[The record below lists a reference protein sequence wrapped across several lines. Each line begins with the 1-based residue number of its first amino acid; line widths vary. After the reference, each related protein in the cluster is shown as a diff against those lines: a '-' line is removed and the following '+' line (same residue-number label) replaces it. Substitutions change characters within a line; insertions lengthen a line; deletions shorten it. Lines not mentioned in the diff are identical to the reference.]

1 MKNNAVEKQEA
12 MAARLCGISRNPL
25 NLLSLRGH
33 NNQSLCGWNYNPW
46 LPTRF
51 GTSCRKRKQ
60 HGGESHRSRTGEERV
75 RCYLA
80 LLFEPRHLG
89 KEVLFCSAENNGA
102 IVWKLPNFWSVL
114 KITFDW
120 THWPVLSCLIPMSSR
135 KRRAASSSTSLNWRA
150 EENSLDIN
158 KKSRVWRYHHFLWVV
173 QNTFKRPWNTL
184 KTWTMLSGSLFFTS
198 HCSDCTVK
206 STTVRVKSE
215 WKPQP
220 IP

>member
-1 MKNNAVEKQEA
+1 MLLRNKKQWLRACVELAVILLTCCHSGVTTTNPFVAGITIRDYKQDLA
-12 MAARLCGISRNPL
+12 PVAG
-25 NLLSLRGH
+25 RG
-33 NNQSLCGWNYNPW
+33 S
-46 LPTRF
+46 
-51 GTSCRKRKQ
+51 SM
-60 HGGESHRSRTGEERV
+60 GGESHRSRTGEERV

-102 IVWKLPNFWSVL
+102 IVWKRPNFWSVL

-158 KKSRVWRYHHFLWVV
+158 KKSRVWRYHHFRWVV

-198 HCSDCTVK
+198 HCSDCPVK
-206 STTVRVKSE
+206 STTVRVKPE